1 MYQNKKAVLIFGVG
15 PLQESIIKRAKLM
28 GLYTVGID
36 PVADAACRD
45 AVDAFEVIGGQ
56 DYEGTCAVVEKYG
69 VDAIVTAAT
78 DKPLVMMA
86 RVAKKYGFPFY
97 SVETAQW
104 STDKFQMKQR
114 FVEGG
119 VPCAKG
125 RLVKS
130 VEETDDMVFPVIVKP
145 RDNSGSRGVKLC
157 RGKEELAASMCEAFE
172 VSKLDTVLVE
182 EYIEGPEYSIEGL
195 HYDGKAEVIQ
205 FTEKKTTEFPYNVE
219 LGHKQPA
226 NLTNEQK
233 DAIRGI
239 VSKIGKALKFENCPS
254 HTELKI
260 NERGIF
266 VIETS
271 PRLGGDYITSTLVPL
286 STGINF
292 EDQLLHIA
300 LGEKV
305 DTVTGRVEK
314 ASGVCFL
321 QLPCGTV
328 QSIDSTI
335 AEVATWSSVKEFSIS
350 LKVGDVI
357 CPITSSLNRYG
368 QFIVQAEN
376 RERVDDIM
384 CEYEKRVKGF
394 VLVR

>member
-1 MYQNKKAVLIFGVG
+1 MYKNKKAVLIFGVG
-15 PLQESIIKRAKLM
+15 PLQESIINRAKLM
-28 GLYTVGID
+28 GLYTVGVD
-36 PVADAACRD
+36 PVANATCRD
-45 AVDAFEVIGGQ
+45 AVDAFEVVGGQ

-69 VDAIVTAAT
+69 IDAIVTAAT

-86 RVAKKYGFPFY
+86 RIAEKYGFPFY

-130 VEETDDMVFPVIVKP
+130 VEETADMVYPVIVKP

-157 RGKEELAASMCEAFE
+157 RSKEELAASMSEAFE

-226 NLTNEQK
+226 NLTEEQK
-233 DAIRGI
+233 DSIREI
-239 VSKIGKALKFENCPS
+239 VTKIGKALRFENCPS

-286 STGINF
+286 STGINM
-292 EDQLLHIA
+292 EEQLLHIT

-305 DTVTGRVEK
+305 DTTTGRFNK

-321 QLPCGTV
+321 NLPCGKVTA
-328 QSIDSTI
+328 IDDAI
-335 AEVATWSSVKEFSIS
+335 REVKTWHNVKEFSTS
-350 LKVGDVI
+350 LKVGDEI
-357 CPITSSLNRYG
+357 RPITSSLNRYG

-376 RERVDDIM
+376 RKAVDELMNDYERIIKSYI
-384 CEYEKRVKGF
+384 E
-394 VLVR
+394 LN

>member
-1 MYQNKKAVLIFGVG
+1 MYQNKKAVLVFGVG

-36 PVADAACRD
+36 LVAAATCRD
-45 AVDAFEVIGGQ
+45 AVDAFEVVGGQ
-56 DYEGTCAVVEKYG
+56 DYEGTWAVVEKYG
-69 VDAIVTAAT
+69 IDAIVTAAT

-86 RVAKKYGFPFY
+86 RIAEKYGFPFY

-130 VEETDDMVFPVIVKP
+130 VEETADMVYPVIVKP

-157 RGKEELAASMCEAFE
+157 RTKEELAASMSEAFE

-205 FTEKKTTEFPYNVE
+205 FTEKKTTE
-219 LGHKQPA
+219 PA
-226 NLTNEQK
+226 NLTDEQK
-233 DAIRGI
+233 QAIREI
-239 VSKIGKALKFENCPS
+239 VTKIGKALRFENCPS

-286 STGINF
+286 STGINM
-292 EDQLLHIA
+292 EGQLLHIA

-305 DTVTGRVEK
+305 DTVSGRFEK

-321 QLPCGTV
+321 NLPCGTV
-328 QSIDSTI
+328 QSINPAI
-335 AEVATWSSVKEFSIS
+335 AEVASWPSVKEFSTT
-350 LKVGDVI
+350 LKVGDEI
-357 CPITSSLNRYG
+357 HPITSSLNRYG
-368 QFIVQAEN
+368 QFIVQANN
-376 RERVDDIM
+376 REEVDKIVA
-384 CEYEKRVKGF
+384 EYEQRIKAMIIIK
-394 VLVR
+394 